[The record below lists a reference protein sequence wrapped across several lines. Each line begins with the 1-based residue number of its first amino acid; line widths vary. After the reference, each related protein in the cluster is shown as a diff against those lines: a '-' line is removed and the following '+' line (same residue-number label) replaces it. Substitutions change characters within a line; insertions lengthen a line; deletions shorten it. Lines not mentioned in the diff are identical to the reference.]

1 MCVKFYDVN
10 ISNNDNFFYI
20 FNAKCKKIPLAHKKK
35 TLLKFIFKHE
45 F

>member
-20 FNAKCKKIPLAHKKK
+20 FNAKYKKIPLAHKKK
-35 TLLKFIFKHE
+35 NSFKIY